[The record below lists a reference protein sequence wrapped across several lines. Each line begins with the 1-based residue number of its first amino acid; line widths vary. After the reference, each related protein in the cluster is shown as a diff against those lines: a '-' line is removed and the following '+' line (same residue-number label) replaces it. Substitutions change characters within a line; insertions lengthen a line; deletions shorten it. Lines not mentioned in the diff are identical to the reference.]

1 LRERKVA
8 RYIAVVDG
16 EPEAFGVAFP
26 DCPGCTAMG
35 ATVEEALASAGE
47 ALSEWM
53 GDRIAAGARPPAPRT
68 AGEIRSDPAW
78 AADLEMGVL
87 ATVPLL
93 LDEGRTVRANLSLD
107 AGLLARIDE
116 AARERGLTRS
126 AFLASAAREKI
137 MAQR

>member
-1 LRERKVA
+1 MA
-8 RYIAVVDG
+8 RYIALVDG
-16 EPEAFGVAFP
+16 HAGAFGAVFP

-35 ATVEEALASAGE
+35 TTVEEVLSSAAE
-47 ALSEWM
+47 ALSEWI
-53 GDRIAAGARPPAPRT
+53 GDRLSSGAALPPA
-68 AGEIRSDPAW
+68 RSADDLRADPTW
-78 AADLEMGVL
+78 AEDLGSALL